1 MKIIFIFSCS
11 GMFRNVSGYSG
22 MFRVVGFIDGRFSCR
37 CKAIRY
43 SMNIALESELRLSS
57 GSNKHTMTNRTLKPS
72 WTEWNILKTAV
83 DKNNSV
89 ILLLLDLTA
98 AFDTLD
104 HVILLSRMS
113 TRFGVKGS
121 VWTWLKFFLTSP
133 TQFVSV
139 KNSGSSQRLLERGV
153 GPREAF
159 WGLVRQSS
167 KPRRN
172 CTEQICS

>member
-1 MKIIFIFSCS
+1 MFRKVPCS
-11 GMFRNVSGYSG
+11 GFYRRPVFVPVQKLSG
-22 MFRVVGFIDGRFSCR
+22 I
-37 CKAIRY
+37 
-43 SMNIALESELRLSS
+43 SMNLGLESELRLST
-57 GSNKHTMTNRTLKPS
+57 GSNKQTLTNWNLKPS

-98 AFDTLD
+98 AFDTVY
-104 HVILLSRMS
+104 HVILLSRLS

-121 VWTWLKFFLTSP
+121 VWTWLKFFLTLP

-139 KNSGSSQRLLERGV
+139 KNSRSSQRLLERGV
-153 GPREAF
+153 GPREAS

-167 KPRRN
+167 KPRRS
-172 CTEQICS
+172 CTEEICL

>member
-1 MKIIFIFSCS
+1 MFRDVPGCS
-11 GMFRNVSGYSG
+11 GMFRNVPSSGFYRRPVFVPVQKLSG
-22 MFRVVGFIDGRFSCR
+22 I
-37 CKAIRY
+37 
-43 SMNIALESELRLSS
+43 SMNIALESLLRLST
-57 GSNKHTMTNRTLKPS
+57 GSNKQTLTNRTLKPS

-104 HVILLSRMS
+104 HVILLSRLS

-121 VWTWLKFFLTSP
+121 VWTWLKFFLTLP

-139 KNSGSSQRLLERGV
+139 KNSRSSQRLLERGV
-153 GPREAF
+153 GPREAS

-167 KPRRN
+167 KPRRS
-172 CTEQICS
+172 CTEEICL

>member
-1 MKIIFIFSCS
+1 MFRDVPGCS
-11 GMFRNVSGYSG
+11 GMFRNVPCSGFYRRPVFVPVRKLSG
-22 MFRVVGFIDGRFSCR
+22 I
-37 CKAIRY
+37 
-43 SMNIALESELRLSS
+43 SMNIALESELRLST
-57 GSNKHTMTNRTLKPS
+57 GSNKQTLTNRTLKPS

-98 AFDTLD
+98 AFDTVY

-121 VWTWLKFFLTSP
+121 VWTWLKFFLTLP

-139 KNSGSSQRLLERGV
+139 KNSRSSQRLLERGV
-153 GPREAF
+153 RPREAS
-159 WGLVRQSS
+159 WGSLQRQEEAARNKYVRKRGLFRS
-167 KPRRN
+167 
-172 CTEQICS
+172 CY

>member
-1 MKIIFIFSCS
+1 
-11 GMFRNVSGYSG
+11 MFRHVPECSVFLVLSTAG
-22 MFRVVGFIDGRFSCR
+22 FRAGA
-37 CKAIRY
+37 KAIRY
-43 SMNIALESELRLSS
+43 SMNIALESELRLST
-57 GSNKHTMTNRTLKPS
+57 GSNKQTLTNRTLKPS

-98 AFDTLD
+98 AFDTVY
-104 HVILLSRMS
+104 HVILLSRLS

-121 VWTWLKFFLTSP
+121 VWTWLKFFLTLP

-139 KNSGSSQRLLERGV
+139 KNSRSSQRLLERGV
-153 GPREAF
+153 GPREAS

-167 KPRRN
+167 KPRRS
-172 CTEQICS
+172 CTEHICL

>member
-1 MKIIFIFSCS
+1 MFRDVLGCS
-11 GMFRNVSGYSG
+11 GMFRNVPCSWFYRRPVFVPVQKLSG
-22 MFRVVGFIDGRFSCR
+22 I
-37 CKAIRY
+37 
-43 SMNIALESELRLSS
+43 SMNLGLESELRLST
-57 GSNKHTMTNRTLKPS
+57 GSNKQTLTNWTLKPS

-104 HVILLSRMS
+104 HVILLSRLS

-121 VWTWLKFFLTSP
+121 VWTWLKFFLTLP

-139 KNSGSSQRLLERGV
+139 KNSRSSQRLLERGV
-153 GPREAF
+153 GPREAS
-159 WGLVRQSS
+159 WGSLQSQEEAA
-167 KPRRN
+167 RN
-172 CTEQICS
+172 TYVCKLGLFRSSY

>member
-1 MKIIFIFSCS
+1 MFRDVPWCS
-11 GMFRNVSGYSG
+11 GMFRNVPCSWFYRRPVFVPVQKLSG
-22 MFRVVGFIDGRFSCR
+22 I
-37 CKAIRY
+37 
-43 SMNIALESELRLSS
+43 SMNIASESLLRLST
-57 GSNKHTMTNRTLKPS
+57 GSNKQTLTNRTLKPS

-121 VWTWLKFFLTSP
+121 VWTWLKFFLKLP

-139 KNSGSSQRLLERGV
+139 KNSRSSQRLLERGV
-153 GPREAF
+153 GPREAS
-159 WGLVRQSS
+159 WGSLQSQEEAARK
-167 KPRRN
+167 KPKSIP
-172 CTEQICS
+172 EVW